1 MKMFRGR
8 VNMKN
13 RISLDFKILLCFLLA
28 SLIPFLSSYFITD
41 KIVAQYIRQEDKT
54 KLITYVQLIG
64 NQIESLIDLTLIQT
78 ETLARTPNLLSGLSS
93 KEEIV
98 KDIKHIKNF
107 YNLFDEITLV
117 DKEGQALAS
126 TSDEYRGDW
135 KGQEWLNNALKGKAT
150 VSPVHATMMPF
161 RLIYITAAPI
171 FSDDGTVRALVT
183 GQVSL
188 GNISQLVLKK
198 AVGHGGDVFVV
209 DDQGHLL
216 EYPEHKKLLYR
227 LEPEDLRQKVL
238 AAREGFWE
246 FTDMKGVP
254 KVCAFS
260 TMPGFSAYPGQRW
273 RIGIIQDRQQAL
285 AVGTKIKQH
294 ALWIVIGG
302 GLAVIMLSPLLS
314 MAIVDPIKKLVEAS
328 TRIASGDLT
337 SPVRIAANDEMGD
350 LAASFNDLVRKMRF
364 SRGELEAE
372 KERLAVTLRSITD
385 AVITVDLRGK
395 MILLSETAEK
405 LCGMTQGDVQ
415 NKDFTEIFSF
425 EDMQFSPGEDPYL
438 ELIKE
443 SRFSVRG
450 RRRVLRSATGKL
462 KMVIFNAAPIKDNNG
477 DLLGIVVVLQD
488 VTAEE
493 KIREELNKVQKLET
507 IGVLAGGIA
516 HDFNNI
522 LTSIVGNVSL
532 AKFKMAPD
540 SEEFEL
546 LTEVEKTS
554 MEAKQLTQQLLAFS
568 KGGAPIKKV
577 MKVGPLIKES
587 VDFVSRG
594 SNIVCSYKVGP
605 ELWTAE
611 IDGGQIRQVFHNL
624 TINAIQAMPKGG
636 HLTVTAKNILVQK
649 EHNLPIPEG
658 MYLLISFQDEGV
670 GIPEENLPK
679 IFSPFFTTKTMGN
692 GLGLAGSYSIIK
704 KHGGHM
710 TLSSQVDVGTTF
722 DIYLPATSQ
731 ETEPDIPMSLDIV
744 QGHGRV
750 LVLDD
755 ESVVR
760 SMFGQFLFRFGFEV
774 VLTTSGEEAIEKFRE
789 AKTQGQLFLL
799 VILDLTVR
807 GGMGGK
813 DTLRE
818 LQKIDPRVK
827 AIVTSGYSND
837 PVMSQYEKYG
847 FKGML
852 TKPFNFDELNIVI
865 KQVLAQ
871 G

>member
-1 MKMFRGR
+1 
-8 VNMKN
+8 MKN
-13 RISLDFKILLCFLLA
+13 RISLDFKILLSLLLA
-28 SLIPFLSSYFITD
+28 SFLPFVLTHVLTHKTI
-41 KIVAQYIRQEDKT
+41 AQRIRQET
-54 KLITYVQLIG
+54 EANFIIYVQVVG
-64 NQIESLIDLTLIQT
+64 KQMESLIAFTLDQT
-78 ETLARTPNLLSGLSS
+78 ETLARTPALVSALDS
-93 KEEIV
+93 KDEI
-98 KDIKHIKNF
+98 IKEIRRARDF
-107 YNLFDEITLV
+107 YNLFDDIAVV
-117 DKEGQALAS
+117 DEAGRVLAS
-126 TSDEYRGDW
+126 TADEYQEDL
-135 KGQEWLNNALKGKAT
+135 KGQDWFKNALPRK
-150 VSPVHATMMPF
+150 PVVFPVQATMRPF
-161 RLIYITAAPI
+161 RLMYRTVAPI
-171 FSDDGTVRALVT
+171 FRDDGSVQALLIC
-183 GQVSL
+183 QVSL
-188 GNISQLVLKK
+188 AKISQV
-198 AVGHGGDVFVV
+198 VHNQVIRQGGDIFIV
-209 DDQGHLL
+209 DDQGLLL
-216 EYPEHKKLLYR
+216 EYTDHKKLLYR
-227 LEPEDLRQKVL
+227 LEPEKLRQEVL
-238 AAREGFWE
+238 AGQTGFLE
-246 FTDMKGVP
+246 FEDTAGAP

-260 TMPGFSAYPGQRW
+260 AMTGFGAYPGQNW
-273 RIGIIQDRQQAL
+273 RIGIIQDRRDVFSGIA
-285 AVGTKIKQH
+285 IMKQH
-294 ALWIVIGG
+294 ILLIAIGG
-302 GLAVIMLSPLLS
+302 GLFIIFLLFLLS
-314 MAIVDPIKKLVEAS
+314 MAIVDPIKKLVDVS
-328 TRIASGDLT
+328 RRIASGDLT

-636 HLTVTAKNILVQK
+636 HLTVTARNILVQK
-649 EHNLPIPEG
+649 EYNLPIPEG

-760 SMFGQFLFRFGFEV
+760 SMFGQFLFRFGFDV

-837 PVMSQYEKYG
+837 PVMSQYQKYG

>member
-1 MKMFRGR
+1 
-8 VNMKN
+8 MKN
-13 RISLDFKILLCFLLA
+13 RISLDFKLLLSFLLA
-28 SLIPFLSSYFITD
+28 SLIPFLSSYLITD
-41 KIVAQYIRQEDKT
+41 KIVAQHIRQEAKT
-54 KLITYVQLIG
+54 NLITYVQLIG

-78 ETLARTPNLLSGLSS
+78 ETLARTPNLLSSLSS

-117 DKEGQALAS
+117 DKEGQVLAS
-126 TSDEYRGDW
+126 TADEYRGDW

-161 RLIYITAAPI
+161 RLIYITAAPV

-198 AVGHGGDVFVV
+198 VVGHGGDVFVV

-216 EYPEHKKLLYR
+216 EYPERKKLLYR

-238 AAREGFWE
+238 AAKEGFWE

-302 GLAVIMLSPLLS
+302 GLAIIMLSPLLS

-328 TRIASGDLT
+328 TRIANGDLN
-337 SPVRIAANDEMGD
+337 SPVRISFNDEVGD
-350 LAASFNDLVRKMRF
+350 LAACLNDMARKMRF
-364 SRGELEAE
+364 SYGEVEAE

-385 AVITVDLRGK
+385 AVITMDLRGK
-395 MILLSETAEK
+395 ITLLSETAEK
-405 LCGMTQGDVQ
+405 LCGMTQEDVQ
-415 NKDFTEIFSF
+415 NKNFTEIFSF
-425 EDMQFSPGEDPYL
+425 EDMQFSSDEDPYIL
-438 ELIKE
+438 QIKE
-443 SRFSVRG
+443 SCFSVKG
-450 RRRVLRSATGKL
+450 RRRVLRSAAGKL
-462 KMVIFNAAPIKDNNG
+462 KTVIFNAAPIRDNNKDFVG
-477 DLLGIVVVLQD
+477 TVVVLQD
-488 VTAEE
+488 ITAEE
-493 KIREELNKVQKLET
+493 RIREELNKVQKLET

-522 LTSIVGNVSL
+522 LTSIVGNISL
-532 AKFKMAPD
+532 AKLGLEPH
-540 SEEFEL
+540 SEMFEL

-568 KGGAPIKKV
+568 KGGAPVKKI

-594 SNIVCSYKVGP
+594 SNIVCAYQIPP
-605 ELWTAE
+605 ELWVAE
-611 IDGGQIRQVFHNL
+611 IDAGQIRQVLHNL

-636 HLTVTAKNILVQK
+636 QLTISAKNLLVQK
-649 EHNLPIPEG
+649 EFNLPIPEG
-658 MYLLISFQDEGV
+658 MYIQISMQDEGI
-670 GIPEENLPK
+670 GISEENLSK
-679 IFSPFFTTKTMGN
+679 LFSPFFTTKTTGN

-704 KHGGHM
+704 KHGGHI
-710 TLSSQVDVGTTF
+710 TVSSQVDVGTTF
-722 DIYLPATSQ
+722 KIYLPATNR
-731 ETEPDIPMSLDIV
+731 EIERDIPLTLDIV
-744 QGHGRV
+744 QGQGRV

-755 ESVVR
+755 EAEVR

-774 VLTTSGEEAIEKFRE
+774 VLTTSGEEAVEKFKE
-789 AKTQGQLFLL
+789 AKAQGQLFSLI
-799 VILDLTVR
+799 ILDLTVR

-837 PVMSQYEKYG
+837 QVMSQYKEYG
-847 FKGML
+847 FKGRL
-852 TKPFNFDELNIVI
+852 TKPFNFEELNSVI
-865 KQVLAQ
+865 KEVIAQ

>member
-1 MKMFRGR
+1 
-8 VNMKN
+8 MKN

-41 KIVAQYIRQEDKT
+41 KIVAQYIRQEAKT

>member
-41 KIVAQYIRQEDKT
+41 KIVAQYIRQEAKT